1 MNEHV
6 FVSGVAGL
14 LLAAGSA
21 LAHPSVAGSTPK
33 NGESLLIAPREMRIT
48 FSEPI
53 EAAFTKVKLVDATGK
68 DIGGEQ
74 TRADPADPK
83 SVYVELPALRAG
95 AYRARWSVLG
105 RDGHRVKGELTFSV
119 K

>member
-1 MNEHV
+1 MNGHTLASVV
-6 FVSGVAGL
+6 FA
-14 LLAAGSA
+14 LALVAGSA
-21 LAHPSVAGSTPK
+21 AAHPSIAISTPK
-33 NGESLLIAPREMRIT
+33 NGEALVTAPREMRIT
-48 FSEPI
+48 FSEPV
-53 EAAFTKVKLVDATGK
+53 EAAFTSVRLIDSSGK

-83 SVYVELPALRAG
+83 TVVVGLPALSTG

>member
-1 MNEHV
+1 M
-6 FVSGVAGL
+6 S
-14 LLAAGSA
+14 
-21 LAHPSVAGSTPK
+21 
-33 NGESLLIAPREMRIT
+33 
-48 FSEPI
+48 
-53 EAAFTKVKLVDATGK
+53 TGK